1 MYLAIQAKNIAF
13 EKYYHRYYKLYRK
26 HVCAIMKMIEH
37 TTKNGGHKIRENA
50 RENSKTEIKVLKQIA
65 KELSMYDFHCLVSSE
80 KEEGSYSQWF
90 IEVDWK

>member
-37 TTKNGGHKIRENA
+37 TTKNGGHKIRENT
-50 RENSKTEIKVLKQIA
+50 RENGKTEIKVA
-65 KELSMYDFHCLVSSE
+65 VTFVLSGYNFFSSI
-80 KEEGSYSQWF
+80 S
-90 IEVDWK
+90 